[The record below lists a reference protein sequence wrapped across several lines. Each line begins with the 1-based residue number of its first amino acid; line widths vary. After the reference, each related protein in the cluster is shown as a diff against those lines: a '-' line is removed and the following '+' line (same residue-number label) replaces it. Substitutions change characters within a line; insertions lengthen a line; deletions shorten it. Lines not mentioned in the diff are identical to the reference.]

1 MDNNQ
6 PIIVK
11 RVKKNA
17 AGHHGGAWKI
27 AFADFATAMMAF
39 FLVLWLMSS
48 ATPEQKKAIAGYFQ
62 DPIGF
67 TESASPYVID
77 LGGTP
82 TPAPDRTLNPEIQAQ
97 PDSTQNKVNP
107 DMEERADPN
116 DSNRVEPDPTQA
128 LDPSQKRQPNDAAQ
142 QQKDASQPQ
151 KDASQAQKMDA
162 SQAEKIAEQVDK
174 ERLQLLLQELQN
186 KIEQNPELQKFKDQ
200 ILLEIT
206 QDGLRIQ
213 IVDAD
218 NRPMFDSGSPRL
230 KPYFEDILLA
240 MADTIRQVP
249 NKISISGHTD
259 AARYVGKGDFSNWEL
274 SAGRANAARRA
285 LEAGGYPDEQV
296 ARIVGYAASAPF
308 DRQNPLSPVNR
319 RIDIVVLTKKA
330 EAAIAGSAGGDGKPD
345 ASASPTKG
353 APPTTPGKPSPP
365 AGPPGAARGTP
376 APGGAVSA
384 TGNLAQPINSAAFK
398 QQINAFD
405 AGVIQSKP

>member
-11 RVKKNA
+11 RVKKSA

-116 DSNRVEPDPTQA
+116 DSNRVAPDPTQA
-128 LDPSQKRQPNDAAQ
+128 VDPSDKRQPSDAAQ
-142 QQKDASQPQ
+142 QQ

-162 SQAEKIAEQVDK
+162 SQAEKVAEQVEK

-230 KPYFEDILLA
+230 KSYFEDILLA

-259 AARYVGKGDFSNWEL
+259 AARYAGKGDFSNWEL

-285 LEAGGYPDEQV
+285 LEAGGYPDDQV

-308 DRQNPLSPVNR
+308 DRDHPLNPINR
-319 RIDIVVLTKKA
+319 RIDIIVLTKKA
-330 EAAIAGSAGGDGKPD
+330 QQAIEGRAGGGSQAPKPAAD
-345 ASASPTKG
+345 SAPGASRGGVSSGNVSAS
-353 APPTTPGKPSPP
+353 
-365 AGPPGAARGTP
+365 
-376 APGGAVSA
+376 
-384 TGNLAQPINSAAFK
+384 GNLAQPINNAAFK

-405 AGVIQSKP
+405 AGAIQGKP